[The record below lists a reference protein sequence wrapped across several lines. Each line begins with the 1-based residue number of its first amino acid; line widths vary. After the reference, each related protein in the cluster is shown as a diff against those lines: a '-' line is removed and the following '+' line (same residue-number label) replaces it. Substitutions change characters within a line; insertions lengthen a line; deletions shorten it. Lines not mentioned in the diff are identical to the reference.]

1 MRPALVLLDA
11 CGVIL
16 NDPLPGLI
24 EAIGRALG
32 EDPVETFA
40 RYAALRPAF
49 WTGAMDEATF
59 WAELTLE
66 RDPEEW
72 ADRLAASFSPGP
84 ASVRLEAWSRRARL
98 RVLSNHRTRWM
109 NGHLARL
116 DLRRY
121 FERVVVSDAIGHAKP
136 EPEAFEVAL
145 GDAGVGRDEVLFVDD
160 KQRNVLVARD
170 LGLQAVWADPRRRWL
185 DEVDALLGT

>member
-1 MRPALVLLDA
+1 MKPALVLLDA

-59 WAELTLE
+59 WGELTVG
-66 RDPEEW
+66 RDPEGW
-72 ADRLAASFSPGP
+72 AARLAASFSPGP
-84 ASVRLEAWSRRARL
+84 ARAHLEVWSQRSRL
-98 RVLSNHRTRWM
+98 RILSNHRTRWM
-109 NGHLARL
+109 DRHLDRL
-116 DLRRY
+116 RLRGY

-136 EPEAFEVAL
+136 EPEAFEAAL
-145 GDAGVGRDEVLFVDD
+145 SDAGVSRGEVLFVDD
-160 KQRNVLVARD
+160 KQRNVLAARGM
-170 LGLQAVWADPRRRWL
+170 GLQAVWADPRRGWL
-185 DEVDALLGT
+185 DEVDALLAP